1 LELLAG
7 DDGVAVDGA
16 GVGGGLLLAE
26 VDPAAGLGGGG
37 ALVLVG
43 EGRGFFALVCAKQVL
58 FWCDC

>member
-1 LELLAG
+1 M
-7 DDGVAVDGA
+7 
-16 GVGGGLLLAE
+16 GGGLLLAE